1 MSFFEEARRRA
12 AEQQNQQLRRA
23 RPRSPQPQVS
33 TGGAQ
38 GSMMLP
44 GQGTSRPAP
53 TASRGPKGF
62 REMGDSTQS
71 LMNTKAQMIRDAAKK
86 KSAVKRSFAEK
97 GLAADVGRSARQG
110 GSGGRGSML
119 SAAGS
124 DLAKDAANTAA
135 SAELD
140 ALDANLDAKKFEAEK
155 YVSPADA
162 RNSVEAYIDSIEDNY
177 ARSFGDDEAGLADD
191 LDAWADQKSS
201 DGKPLHSANEISYAR
216 DQAKRL
222 RRYENNFF
230 THTGGRK
237 IGSM

>member
-119 SAAGS
+119 SATGS
-124 DLAKDAANTAA
+124 DLAKDAASTAA
-135 SAELD
+135 FAELD
-140 ALDANLDAKKFEAEK
+140 ALDANLDAKKFEAE
-155 YVSPADA
+155 
-162 RNSVEAYIDSIEDNY
+162 
-177 ARSFGDDEAGLADD
+177 
-191 LDAWADQKSS
+191 
-201 DGKPLHSANEISYAR
+201 
-216 DQAKRL
+216 
-222 RRYENNFF
+222 
-230 THTGGRK
+230 
-237 IGSM
+237 